1 MELVESLFNEL
12 RRKLNDDI
20 NHLEKQVMYIV
31 EKEGASAATQG
42 NTQYQSF
49 EFLKPIDI
57 QLEKL
62 NQQLYRMEIENQ
74 AMKQRLEALEEMPA
88 PNVIGS
94 KTPTMRAGGLED
106 LFIRTLVSPDHSSV
120 SEENSIIMPV
130 IQRQVVLE
138 EAEPDEEAIKGEVA
152 DEVGGVDEEAEE
164 EEDTEGAEAE
174 DAEEEEA
181 EEEEEETLTLEEFTY
196 KGKNYYKTPSPDNK
210 VYRVSTD
217 GEVEDE
223 PFAEYDEKNNRL
235 VRISTQ

>member
-20 NHLEKQVMYIV
+20 NHLEKQVMYVV
-31 EKEGASAATQG
+31 EKEGTSAAG
-42 NTQYQSF
+42 PTQYQSF

-120 SEENSIIMPV
+120 SEENSIIMPI
-130 IQRQVVLE
+130 IQRQVVIE

-152 DEVGGVDEEAEE
+152 AEAGGVDEEEEEEAEE
-164 EEDTEGAEAE
+164 EEEEVD
-174 DAEEEEA
+174 EEEQ
-181 EEEEEETLTLEEFTY
+181 EEEEEETLTLEEFIY

-210 VYRVSTD
+210 VYRVSAD

-223 PFAEYDEKNNRL
+223 PFAEYDEANNRL

>member
-20 NHLEKQVMYIV
+20 NHLEKQVMYVV
-31 EKEGASAATQG
+31 EKEGAASVG
-42 NTQYQSF
+42 PTQYQSF

-106 LFIRTLVSPDHSSV
+106 LFIRTLASPPSPI
-120 SEENSIIMPV
+120 SESNSIVMPI
-130 IQRQVVLE
+130 IQRQVVIE

-152 DEVGGVDEEAEE
+152 AEAGGVDEDTEGAEEEAEE
-164 EEDTEGAEAE
+164 EE
-174 DAEEEEA
+174 EEEEA
-181 EEEEEETLTLEEFTY
+181 EEEEEEETLTLEEFIY

-210 VYRVSTD
+210 VYRCTPD